1 MTRHASSPSTATH
14 GLRNRSRPQ
23 SSKRRHS
30 KLSSPR
36 VRDASWPTR
45 RPNLAPLRPDASPS
59 VSTSA
64 SSNTSDHPPTPIR
77 SRSQAPA
84 WLQTRATM
92 RLALRRVPLAD
103 VHGPTGK
110 RAGLL
115 PELLW
120 QSQAALR
127 RVYRPQGR
135 HHVDGAVIP
144 GSIPV
149 PWLLGASGRA

>member
-59 VSTSA
+59 VSTSELEYLRSPANTDTLAIA
-64 SSNTSDHPPTPIR
+64 SARLAADASDH
-77 SRSQAPA
+77 
-84 WLQTRATM
+84 
-92 RLALRRVPLAD
+92 
-103 VHGPTGK
+103 
-110 RAGLL
+110 
-115 PELLW
+115 
-120 QSQAALR
+120 
-127 RVYRPQGR
+127 
-135 HHVDGAVIP
+135 
-144 GSIPV
+144 
-149 PWLLGASGRA
+149 ASGVATSAPGRRTRSNW